1 MSQSMFDL
9 SQASQTWMEHQSLEH
24 IKRALRVTIEWHAPA
39 IRYFRKRQSVTFAFE
54 SFARH
59 LERLMS
65 LEEDDGYMT
74 MVADAK
80 PNKAKQIATLR
91 ADHARMRRQVDQ
103 LSADLAKL
111 DEWQEPEFE
120 RICTDIGRLLDST
133 DQHDR
138 AEIDLLQDAL
148 LMDEGGGD

>member
-9 SQASQTWMEHQSLEH
+9 SQASQTWMEHQLLEH

-39 IRYFRKRQSVTFAFE
+39 ISYPRKRQSVTFAFE

-65 LEEDDGYMT
+65 IEEEDGYMQ

-80 PNKAKQIATLR
+80 PHKAKAIVTLR
-91 ADHARMRRQVDQ
+91 ADHARMRRQVER
-103 LSADLAKL
+103 LAADLAKL
-111 DEWQEPEFE
+111 DDCQQPEFE
-120 RICTDIGRLLDST
+120 RICSDIGRLLDST
-133 DQHDR
+133 DEHDR

>member
-1 MSQSMFDL
+1 MFQSMFDL

-24 IKRALRVTIEWHAPA
+24 IKRALRVTIDWRAPA
-39 IRYFRKRQSVTFAFE
+39 ISYQRKRQSVTFAFE

-65 LEEDDGYMT
+65 IEEEDGYLQ

-80 PNKAKQIATLR
+80 PNKAKCIATLR
-91 ADHARMRRQVDQ
+91 ADHTRMRRQVEQ
-103 LSADLAKL
+103 LTVDLAAL
-111 DEWQEPEFE
+111 EDWQEVEFE
-120 RICTDIGRLLDST
+120 RVCKDIGRLLDSM
-133 DQHDR
+133 DEHDR